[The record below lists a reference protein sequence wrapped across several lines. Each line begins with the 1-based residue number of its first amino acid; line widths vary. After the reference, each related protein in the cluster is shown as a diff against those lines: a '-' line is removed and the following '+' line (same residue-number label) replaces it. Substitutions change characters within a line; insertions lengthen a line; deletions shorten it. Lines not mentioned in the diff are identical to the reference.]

1 MADVTNETAVSSLLL
16 DEVVFTSLGDGEVTS
31 DLVRQDSAG
40 SSDEFECLDQ
50 GVLRGVEFG
59 VDLDFADVGGAVQFR
74 DD

>member
-40 SSDEFECLDQ
+40 SSDKFECLDQ
-50 GVLRGVEFG
+50 SVLRGVEFG
-59 VDLDFADVGGAVQFR
+59 VDSDFADVDGAVQLR
-74 DD
+74 ND